1 MSDVSE
7 TAEPGRTQAS
17 GDVRAQALVLFHSL
31 RQDLEIVEA
40 DLGEFDEARARDIIL
55 RAINLLPDYEADVDE
70 RSHIVIERT
79 ARRGNPIR
87 LNLQDAIDS
96 LRVVW
101 RDYRELVEREELARI
116 QKRNGKKGDTP

>member
-1 MSDVSE
+1 MSDASE
-7 TAEPGRTQAS
+7 TADPGRA
-17 GDVRAQALVLFHSL
+17 DVRAQALVLFHSL

-116 QKRNGKKGDTP
+116 EKRNGKKGENL